1 MRGTS
6 IFAIGLVLSAA
17 TAARADERAAVD
29 AEMLFREGRHA
40 ADMGN
45 FALAC
50 EKFEASH
57 KAQPAPGTLLNLAD
71 CEETRGLLTRAWH
84 DFLALADALPETD
97 ERKAVALERARS
109 LERSMPRLR
118 VRLARASFDARV
130 FRDGVELGEM
140 TLGVAL
146 PVDPGQHFVT
156 VREPGFNERS
166 YTIVVKRG
174 EERDLQVEH
183 GVLSHGPDPKRVIG
197 WTLAGFG
204 VASVAAG
211 AIMGVFALTSLSAS
225 NAQCPGGTCT
235 DPKGVAQHD
244 QARSFAIASDVLLG
258 VGAALVVTSIVV
270 LVTSHGKRAVPTSL
284 LARF

>member
-1 MRGTS
+1 MRGKAL
-6 IFAIGLVLSAA
+6 FVLGFVLCST

-40 ADMGN
+40 ADLGN

-71 CEETRGLLTRAWH
+71 CEESRGMLTRAWH
-84 DFLALADALPETD
+84 DFLALADALPESD

-118 VRLARASFDARV
+118 VRLTRTSFDARV
-130 FRDGVELGEM
+130 FRDGVELGDV

-146 PVDPGQHFVT
+146 PVDPGRHFVT
-156 VREPGFNERS
+156 VREPGFQERA
-166 YTIVVKRG
+166 YTILIKRG

-183 GVLSHGPDPKRVIG
+183 GVASHGPDPRRTIG
-197 WTLAGFG
+197 WTLGGIG
-204 VASVAAG
+204 VASLAAG
-211 AIMGVFALTSLSAS
+211 AVTGVFALTNLSAS
-225 NAQCPGGTCT
+225 NAQCPGGKCS
-235 DPKGVAQHD
+235 DPKAVAQHE
-244 QARSFAIASDVLLG
+244 QARNFAIASDVLLG

-284 LARF
+284 LASF

>member
-6 IFAIGLVLSAA
+6 IFALAFVLCSA

-29 AEMLFREGRHA
+29 AEMLFREGRRA

-71 CEETRGLLTRAWH
+71 CEESRGQLTHAWH
-84 DFLALADALPETD
+84 DFLALADALTETD

-146 PVDPGQHFVT
+146 PVDPGRHFVT
-156 VREPGFNERS
+156 VREPGFHERS
-166 YTIVVKRG
+166 YTIVVKRN

-183 GVLSHGPDPKRVIG
+183 GVASQGADPKRAIG
-197 WTLAGFG
+197 WTIGGIG
-204 VASVAAG
+204 VASLAAG
-211 AIMGVFALTSLSAS
+211 AITGVFALTNLSAS
-225 NAQCPGGTCT
+225 NAQCPGGKCT

-244 QARSFAIASDVLLG
+244 QARNFAIASDILLG

-270 LVTSHGKRAVPTSL
+270 LVTSHGKRSVPTSL

>member
-1 MRGTS
+1 MKATAL
-6 IFAIGLVLSAA
+6 FVLGIVLCSA

-29 AEMLFREGRHA
+29 AEMLFREGRRA
-40 ADMGN
+40 ADLGN
-45 FALAC
+45 YALAC

-57 KAQPAPGTLLNLAD
+57 KVQPAPGTLLNLAD
-71 CEETRGLLTRAWH
+71 CEESRGMLTRAWH

-146 PVDPGQHFVT
+146 PVDPGRHFVT
-156 VREPGFNERS
+156 VREPGFRERG
-166 YTIVVKRG
+166 YTIIINRG

-183 GVLSHGPDPKRVIG
+183 GVASHGPDPKRAIG
-197 WTLAGFG
+197 WTLGGVG
-204 VASVAAG
+204 VASLAAG
-211 AIMGVFALTSLSAS
+211 AITGVFALTSLSAS
-225 NAQCPGGTCT
+225 NAQCPNGKCT
-235 DPKGVAQHD
+235 DPKGLAQHE
-244 QARSFAIASDVLLG
+244 QARNFAIASDVLLG
-258 VGAALVVTSIVV
+258 VGAALVVTSIIV
-270 LVTSHGKRAVPTSL
+270 LVTSHGHRAVPTSL

>member
-1 MRGTS
+1 MRGKAL
-6 IFAIGLVLSAA
+6 FAIGIIVCSA
-17 TAARADERAAVD
+17 TAARADERASVD

-57 KAQPAPGTLLNLAD
+57 KVQPAPGTLLNLAD
-71 CEETRGLLTRAWH
+71 CEESRGQLTRAWH

-97 ERKAVALERARS
+97 ERKAVALERART

-130 FRDGVELGEM
+130 FRDGIELGEM

-146 PVDPGQHFVT
+146 PVDPGHHNVI
-156 VREPGFNERS
+156 VKEPGFNERS
-166 YTIVVKRG
+166 YTVVVKRG

-183 GVLSHGPDPKRVIG
+183 GIASHGSDPKRAIG
-197 WTLAGFG
+197 WTLGGIGA
-204 VASVAAG
+204 ASLAAG
-211 AIMGVFALTSLSAS
+211 AITGVFALTALSAS
-225 NAQCPGGTCT
+225 NAQCPGGKCT

-244 QARSFAIASDVLLG
+244 QARDFAIASDILLG

-270 LVTSHGKRAVPTSL
+270 LVTSHGKRSVPTSL
-284 LARF
+284 TARF

>member
-6 IFAIGLVLSAA
+6 IFALAFVLCSA

-29 AEMLFREGRHA
+29 AEMLFREGRRA

-71 CEETRGLLTRAWH
+71 CEESRGQLTHAWH

-146 PVDPGQHFVT
+146 PVDPGRHFVT
-156 VREPGFNERS
+156 VREPGFHERS
-166 YTIVVKRG
+166 YTIVVKRN

-183 GVLSHGPDPKRVIG
+183 GAASQGADPKRAIG
-197 WTLAGFG
+197 WTIGGIG
-204 VASVAAG
+204 VASLAAG
-211 AIMGVFALTSLSAS
+211 AITGVFALTNLSAS
-225 NAQCPGGTCT
+225 NAQCPGGKCT

-244 QARSFAIASDVLLG
+244 QARNFAIASDILLA

-270 LVTSHGKRAVPTSL
+270 LVTSHGKRSIPTAL
-284 LARF
+284 AARF